1 MSSSTSSIH
10 WQGFGLSL
18 LTAVL
23 WGILPL
29 FLKLCVEVIDP
40 ITITVVRFFTAG
52 LFVYMVLLKT
62 KAVPRLSGASTK
74 TKYLVLVASLLLAVN
89 YVANVQGLGYLN
101 PETAQV
107 VMQLAPLMLMLGGVV
122 FYSEALNRVE
132 ILGACL
138 LVFGLLLFF
147 NTKLPDLWAATGSLT
162 FGVLLI
168 GFAAVTWA
176 AYALVQKQILGVLSA
191 KQLTLYIYITGV
203 LVLLP
208 FVTPLELDEIQGI
221 HWFALA
227 FCCFNTIVGYGA
239 FTEAL
244 AIWQAAK
251 VGAVISLAPV
261 FTFLSMYLAV
271 EWYPEYFSMSNI
283 NTAGYIGAGIV
294 VLGSVMA
301 SLGKARQG
309 KSNR

>member
-89 YVANVQGLGYLN
+89 YVANVQGLGYLT

-122 FYSEALNRVE
+122 FYSEALNCVE